1 MQGLQGLGGYLKQKR
16 HLSEDATELPPAKW
30 PVIAAG
36 EIISV
41 SALSS
46 ELHNLSC
53 RGTGTRWTPEAE
65 EASS

>member
-1 MQGLQGLGGYLKQKR
+1 MQGVQEFSGYLKRKR
-16 HLSEDATELPPAKW
+16 HLPEDATELPPAKR

-46 ELHNLSC
+46 ELRNLSC